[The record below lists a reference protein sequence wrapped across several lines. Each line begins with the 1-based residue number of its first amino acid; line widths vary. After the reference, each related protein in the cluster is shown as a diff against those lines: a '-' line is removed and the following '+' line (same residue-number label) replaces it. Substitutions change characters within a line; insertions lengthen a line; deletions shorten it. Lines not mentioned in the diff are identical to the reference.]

1 MNSIFKAKTTSLLS
15 LLLCGLAFVLP
26 AFAQTPSGVYAI
38 KGAKVFP
45 VSGAPLDNGVVIIRD
60 GKIAAVG
67 ANVAIPEG
75 ARVIDATGL
84 QVYPGIFDPAT
95 QIGLEEVSAVSATMD
110 TEETGQFNPDVVAAT
125 AVNADSAHI
134 PVTRAAGITEVLSI
148 PGSLGGFGGFGGGGV
163 IGGQASALNLGGWN
177 VNDMVIR
184 RSAAMELSWPSIQT
198 GSFDFST
205 FSFTQKPFA
214 DAKKDY
220 DKKVN
225 ALSDL
230 LDKAR
235 HYAEAVEKGSPDKF
249 ERDLKLEALVPVVE
263 GKEPVLVVAFMARD
277 IRNAVE
283 FCTKQK
289 LRMIL
294 GGASEAWKVTDV
306 LKKNNIPV
314 IIGPILSLPQTDD
327 DPYDSEYTMPQ
338 ALNAAGVKIAFGS
351 FNTSFSRR
359 LSQYAGAAVG
369 YGLPYDEAL
378 KAVTVNAAQMLG
390 LDDQLGTID
399 TGKLANLVVTD
410 GDLLE
415 IRTQVKYLFIKG
427 QLTSLDNK
435 HLDLYKRY
443 SSRPKSSS
451 LP

>member
-1 MNSIFKAKTTSLLS
+1 MNSASKLTSLAKLS
-15 LLLCGLAFVLP
+15 LLLCSLAFALP
-26 AFAQTPSGVYAI
+26 ASAQSSSGVYAI
-38 KGAKVFP
+38 KGAKIFT
-45 VSGAPLDNGVVIIRD
+45 VSGAPIENGIVVIRD

-67 ANVAIPEG
+67 KDVAIPDG
-75 ARVIDATGL
+75 AQVIDATGL

-134 PVTRAAGITEVLSI
+134 LVTRAAGITEVLSI
-148 PGSLGGFGGFGGGGV
+148 PGSLGGFGGFGGGV
-163 IGGQASALNLGGWN
+163 IGGQASALDLAGWN

-205 FSFTQKPFA
+205 FSFTQRPFA
-214 DAKKDY
+214 EAKKDY

-235 HYAEAVEKGSPDKF
+235 HYAEAMEKGSPDKF

-359 LSQYAGAAVG
+359 LAQYAGAAVG

-378 KAVTVNAAQMLG
+378 KAVALNAAQMLG
-390 LDDQLGTID
+390 LDGEFGAIE

-435 HLDLYKRY
+435 HLDLYKRF
-443 SSRPKSSS
+443 STRPKPSQ
-451 LP
+451 P